1 MVCSFRKDKYVA
13 KKFNGIYRGRS
24 FPVSDFPGGIKVDKN
39 EVIQITL
46 NLIKEKKHEGASVGE
61 IIKIMNTSA
70 GSLYYYFKSKNE
82 IYEKI
87 TEYIFV
93 EIDEVL
99 KEVKV
104 KRNKRKYLSELT
116 ETLIRFL
123 EENDKMLFFLV
134 NIRGSKYMDF
144 KPDPL
149 EYLSVFK
156 KALLKKESSV
166 EDEKQI
172 VLKLRMFTGAIYEVL
187 YSGRFTE
194 ERKLEAEEIKEICNI
209 FWNEI

>member
-1 MVCSFRKDKYVA
+1 MVCSFREDKYVA
-13 KKFNGIYRGRS
+13 KKFNGIYRGRI

-46 NLIKEKKHEGASVGE
+46 KLIKEKKLEGASIGE
-61 IIKIMNTSA
+61 ILKSMNASA
-70 GSLYYYFKSKNE
+70 GSLYYHFRSKNE
-82 IYEKI
+82 IYGKI

-93 EIDEVL
+93 EIDEIL

-104 KRNKRKYLSELT
+104 KKDKQKYLSELT

-123 EENDKMLFFLV
+123 EKNDEILFFLV
-134 NIRGSKYMDF
+134 NIRGSKYMDL

-149 EYLSVFK
+149 SYLSVFK
-156 KALLKKESSV
+156 KVLLKKESSM

-187 YSGRFTE
+187 YLSRFTE
-194 ERKLEAEEIKEICNI
+194 ERKLEAEEIKEICDI
-209 FWNEI
+209 FWNGI

>member
-46 NLIKEKKHEGASVGE
+46 NLIKEKKLEEASVGE

-99 KEVKV
+99 KEV
-104 KRNKRKYLSELT
+104 
-116 ETLIRFL
+116 
-123 EENDKMLFFLV
+123 
-134 NIRGSKYMDF
+134 
-144 KPDPL
+144 
-149 EYLSVFK
+149 
-156 KALLKKESSV
+156 
-166 EDEKQI
+166 
-172 VLKLRMFTGAIYEVL
+172 L